1 MKLQEA
7 LDGPQQLPN
16 EYWSSARLS
25 QRYIA
30 DYKPDVFVDGPGV
43 RCSLYVSGCPFK
55 CVGCYNQAAQSFR
68 YGSEYTSELED
79 RILADL
85 SKSYIAGLTL
95 LGGEPFL
102 NTGVCLSLARRVKA
116 ELPEKTI
123 WAWSGYTWEQL
134 LVSTTR
140 ENQDQRELLELCDVL
155 VDGPFIQSQFNSQLA
170 FRGSENQRII
180 DVRASLKQESPVVLN
195 LDRK

>member
-1 MKLQEA
+1 MELQKVP
-7 LDGPQQLPN
+7 DGPQQSPTTS
-16 EYWSSARLS
+16 WSSARLS
-25 QRYIA
+25 QHFIA

-55 CVGCYNQAAQSFR
+55 CVGCYNEAAQSFR
-68 YGSEYTSELED
+68 YGTEYTSELEQQ
-79 RILADL
+79 ILQDL

-102 NTGVCLSLARRVKA
+102 NTGVCLPLARRVKE
-116 ELPEKTI
+116 ELPNKTI

-134 LVSTTR
+134 LFFAER
-140 ENQDQRELLELCDVL
+140 GHQDQLELLKLCDVL

-170 FRGSENQRII
+170 FRSSENQRII
-180 DVRASLKQESPVVLN
+180 DVRASLKQGSPVVLN
-195 LDRK
+195 LD